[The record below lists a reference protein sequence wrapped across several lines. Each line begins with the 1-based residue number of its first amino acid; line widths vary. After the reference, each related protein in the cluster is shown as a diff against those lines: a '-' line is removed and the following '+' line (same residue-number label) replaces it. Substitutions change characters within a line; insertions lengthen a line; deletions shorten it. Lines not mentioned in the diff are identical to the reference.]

1 MISKNN
7 FLCVLVIVLSL
18 ILIFEVEIRS
28 IGTQEIDTVESTEL
42 LSISMLRISIFGILL
57 PIIFAYLLGKFN
69 TIFYNNRILYLL
81 IFCFVYGVLMFFI
94 RSNPFTGL
102 GGDILVYFGLFTGL
116 CLGVLLP
123 NMENTIAAGLT
134 LTSVIPT
141 FLATALLFS
150 VPGADFM
157 TSFERT
163 THPSAFILLGLP
175 LSLAAP
181 SMIYSILHRNIKWI
195 AISWLSAGVLLVITI
210 SILQTRSQTI
220 AVFFSVIIAIFTSI
234 ATSFYFNKKGEIR
247 KSSKILGIVIV
258 VFILFVLVTLY
269 ISRGNL
275 IYFLLR
281 MVNVSEFLEDGGIS
295 PRLEEVPQVF
305 GSMDLFDHIFG
316 MGFNPVSPLIDWKG
330 NSYNSTHIGILNI
343 WWRFGFPVFLGVIYL
358 FTRLLIKYFK
368 SFKYLFIQSL
378 WNKVNNETFAT
389 IICAPGVITIF
400 VISCMSGGWGI
411 STTISLGILWGV
423 YGNIVNNPKDL
434 FIKYKLPNN
443 C

>member
-1 MISKNN
+1 MTPNKNI
-7 FLCVLVIVLSL
+7 LCVLVILLSL
-18 ILIFEVEIRS
+18 VLIFEVEIRS
-28 IGTQEIDTVESTEL
+28 IGTQEIDTIESTEF

-57 PIIFAYLLGKFN
+57 PIIFAYLLGKLN
-69 TIFYNNRILYLL
+69 VIFHNNRILYFLV
-81 IFCFVYGVLMFFI
+81 FCLVYGFFIFFI
-94 RSNPFTGL
+94 RSNPFKGL
-102 GGDILVYFGLFTGL
+102 GGDILVFFGLFTGL

-141 FLATALLFS
+141 LLATALLFS

-175 LSLAAP
+175 LSLSAP

-210 SILQTRSQTI
+210 SILQTRSLTI

-234 ATSFYFNKKGEIR
+234 STSIYFKKKGEKR
-247 KSSKILGIVIV
+247 KSLKILGIVIV
-258 VFILFVLVTLY
+258 VFIFFVIITLF

-275 IYFLLR
+275 IFFLLR
-281 MVNVSEFLEDGGIS
+281 MVNVYEFQADGGIS
-295 PRLEEVPQVF
+295 PRLDEVPQVF

-330 NSYNSTHIGILNI
+330 NSYNSTHVGILNI
-343 WWRFGFPVFLGVIYL
+343 WWRFGFPVFLVVICL
-358 FTRLLIKYFK
+358 FARLLIKYFRC
-368 SFKYLFIQSL
+368 FKYIFLQSL
-378 WNKVNNETFAT
+378 WKKVNNETFAT
-389 IICAPGVITIF
+389 IICVPGVITIF

-423 YGNIVNNPKDL
+423 YGIIANNPKDL
-434 FIKYKLPNN
+434 FIKYK
-443 C
+443 